1 MQTSREEAL
10 KRLTMIEGHLR
21 GIRKMVDEDA
31 YCVDVLKQ
39 TYAVQRAIEKFE
51 QILLRDHLN
60 HCVPDGIREG
70 RDEEVLNELSELFSL
85 SRRSVSSRT
94 AFRRATPTGPKPG
107 AGSKRHAAP
116 AADGRWQE
124 PLGCR

>member
-1 MQTSREEAL
+1 MQASRDEAL

-51 QILLRDHLN
+51 QVLLRGHLGS
-60 HCVPDGIREG
+60 CVPNGIRDG
-70 RDEEVLNELSELFSL
+70 RDTEVLEELEQIFAL
-85 SRRSVSSRT
+85 SRR
-94 AFRRATPTGPKPG
+94 
-107 AGSKRHAAP
+107 
-116 AADGRWQE
+116 
-124 PLGCR
+124 